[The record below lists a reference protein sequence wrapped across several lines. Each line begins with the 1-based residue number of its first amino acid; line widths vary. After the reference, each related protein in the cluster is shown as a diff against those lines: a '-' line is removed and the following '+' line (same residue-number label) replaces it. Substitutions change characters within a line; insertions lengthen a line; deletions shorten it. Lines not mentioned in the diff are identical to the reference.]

1 MEKNYNELFLQSIK
15 IIMESYSSQDFVDR
29 FTGLFKNFFGISS
42 MDFYTLDYN
51 TGMFRDF
58 VRDWIYIEN
67 KEQQEAIFEIFKSF
81 QQNPDKF
88 ILNRQEFSYSPDEEE
103 MNKIKN
109 AYWEKENYIYFP
121 LFSPERSFGFIEVK
135 FEKLNGNIVVDENLF
150 KVMHVIVLQL
160 SNAIYNQ
167 IVKEHMATGLN
178 FYDAMKNIAKII
190 ENQYELDYIIPQIGE
205 MIDRFISSHLIYI
218 FLKDEGG
225 NFKLLWPSNCN
236 NDEILQMLENNKNE
250 QNIKISK
257 DCRIGLFPIK
267 GENKPLGV
275 LVAYS
280 TIGKLSANEIEYL
293 MELTK
298 QSGITIQRANVYSDV
313 LKHATMDALTGLN
326 NRRQFEIRIKQE
338 TSQSIRK
345 QTDLCCIMLDIDY
358 FKKVNDTYG
367 HAAGDCVLKGIA
379 EIITKTI
386 REYDIACRYG
396 GEEFFILLPMT
407 NLDDAYAVAQRLRMN
422 IQNSKIDIRDAKVKG
437 VPFLQVTASIG
448 VNKYNHSETAEEFY
462 HGADKALYESKVN
475 GRNRVSIYQA
485 PAVKQEEKEE

>member
-1 MEKNYNELFLQSIK
+1 MSKNYNDLILQNTK
-15 IIMESYSSQDFVDR
+15 IITEAFSPQDFVDR
-29 FTGLFKNFFGISS
+29 FTMLFKDFFGIAG

-58 VRDWIYIEN
+58 VRDWIYIEDP
-67 KEQQEAIFEIFKSF
+67 QAQEYIFKIFKMF
-81 QQNPDKF
+81 QQDSEKF
-88 ILNRQEFSYSPDEEE
+88 IFNGKDISYSSTKEEIE
-103 MNKIKN
+103 EIKN
-109 AYWEKENYIYFP
+109 NTADINLLYFP
-121 LFSPERSFGFIEVK
+121 LFSPERTFGFVEVRYQ
-135 FEKLNGNIVVDENLF
+135 KLNDDIEIDENLF
-150 KVMHVIVLQL
+150 KVLQIADL
-160 SNAIYNQ
+160 QISTAIYNQ

-190 ENQYELDYIIPQIGE
+190 ESQYELDYIIPQIGE

-218 FLKDEGG
+218 FLKDG
-225 NFKLLWPSNCN
+225 NKKYKLLWPSNCN
-236 NDEILQMLENNKNE
+236 NEEIMQMLENQEKE
-250 QNIKISK
+250 GAIKISP

-267 GENKPLGV
+267 GETETLGV

-293 MELTK
+293 VELTK

-326 NRRQFEIRIKQE
+326 NRRQFEIRLKQE
-338 TSQSIRK
+338 TSVSHRK
-345 QTDLCCIMLDIDY
+345 KTELCGIMLDIDY

-379 EIITKTI
+379 EIITKTV
-386 REYDIACRYG
+386 REYDIPCRYG

-407 NLDDAYAVAQRLRMN
+407 NIDDAYMVAQRLRQN

-437 VPFLQVTASIG
+437 VPFLQITASIG
-448 VNKYNHSETAEEFY
+448 VNKFNHDETPQEFY
-462 HGADKALYESKVN
+462 QGADKALYESKVN
-475 GRNRVSIYQA
+475 GRNRVTVYNSNA
-485 PAVKQEEKEE
+485 NAGKEG